1 MCRAEYL
8 NPVGRARLWYTAS
21 HDNVLV
27 QLNHVVDGDL
37 KLEVESGTCKLPRTC
52 NIAEA
57 RGLGAKRI
65 SDLSHE
71 RILDEVNRRDALAFE
86 EDFNETD
93 DDDEEG
99 TVSISEDSENE
110 EDSGDSE

>member
-1 MCRAEYL
+1 ML
-8 NPVGRARLWYTAS
+8 VRLKHA
-21 HDNVLV
+21 
-27 QLNHVVDGDL
+27 VDGDL
-37 KLEVESGTCKLPRTC
+37 QLEVESETCKLPRTC

-86 EDFNETD
+86 EDFDETD
-93 DDDEEG
+93 DNDEEG
-99 TVSISEDSENE
+99 AVSIPEDCESEEESSE
-110 EDSGDSE
+110 SE

>member
-1 MCRAEYL
+1 
-8 NPVGRARLWYTAS
+8 
-21 HDNVLV
+21 VLV
-27 QLNHVVDGDL
+27 RLNHAVDGDL

-86 EDFNETD
+86 EDFDESD
-93 DDDEEG
+93 DNDE
-99 TVSISEDSENE
+99 ISEDSES
-110 EDSGDSE
+110 EDDSSESE